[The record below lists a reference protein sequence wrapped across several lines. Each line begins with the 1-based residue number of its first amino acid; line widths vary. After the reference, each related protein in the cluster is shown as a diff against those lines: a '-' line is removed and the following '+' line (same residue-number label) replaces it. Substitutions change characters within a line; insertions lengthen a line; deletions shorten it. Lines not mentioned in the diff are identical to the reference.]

1 MATRKELSKIRLGFL
16 RKAVKKGIVSYE
28 AAMRAN
34 DVHLKYKGTEPT
46 SSASEAS
53 DDDDEDEGNKGNA
66 LLQTLR
72 DGNYMD
78 DEDLADCG
86 ENGALSVLLRRY
98 QVAPTPLPIDEDSAR
113 EHLRRNRDG
122 VVMGRN
128 FAISARPCHSTDH
141 LEIQASMEGLQDSE
155 DAWNWRVVKDAEWLH
170 DIRNEIRPWDTK
182 NWYQWMDDN
191 IQAARDIIAQDE
203 DIEAANEIEE
213 KSDKEKDET
222 KKSSKKKKVE
232 DKESKDKES
241 KQAEGKND
249 EGPEKKDEEKM
260 TGGMDGAVDTDEES
274 KSGDQQAE
282 NDNNDDANDG
292 KKLHGDAAPEAK
304 VEDGKAGDAKAKV
317 KVEHR
322 KAGDAKAK
330 GEVGQGKIG
339 PGTLNRYKYTPL

>member
-16 RKAVKKGIVSYE
+16 RKALKKGIVSYE

-78 DEDLADCG
+78 DEDLADYG

-113 EHLRRNRDG
+113 EHLQG
-122 VVMGRN
+122 K
-128 FAISARPCHSTDH
+128 AARKGKQTFDY
-141 LEIQASMEGLQDSE
+141 EQR
-155 DAWNWRVVKDAEWLH
+155 RVVKDAEWLH

-282 NDNNDDANDG
+282 SDNNDDANDG

-330 GEVGQGKIG
+330 GE
-339 PGTLNRYKYTPL
+339 